1 MFPAVDSPVPSL
13 FMDSETVM
21 RVDDLDA
28 TIQMM
33 LYIDHTYTKAYTR
46 APSIE
51 LRDKVG
57 QLLVT
62 GLTRSETCV
71 FVKVSFPKYT
81 RRYLWRWLSP
91 SLQTSSFC
99 TLASVGPHS
108 TPSPTPQW
116 ARTIFCFRTGQND
129 SLSAAH
135 LRFFLSTI
143 TIN

>member
-1 MFPAVDSPVPSL
+1 
-13 FMDSETVM
+13 M

-33 LYIDHTYTKAYTR
+33 LYTDHTYTKAYTS

-71 FVKVSFPKYT
+71 FV
-81 RRYLWRWLSP
+81 
-91 SLQTSSFC
+91 
-99 TLASVGPHS
+99 
-108 TPSPTPQW
+108 
-116 ARTIFCFRTGQND
+116 
-129 SLSAAH
+129 
-135 LRFFLSTI
+135 
-143 TIN
+143 

>member
-1 MFPAVDSPVPSL
+1 
-13 FMDSETVM
+13 M

-33 LYIDHTYTKAYTR
+33 LYTDHTYTKAYTS

-71 FVKVSFPKYT
+71 FVKVS
-81 RRYLWRWLSP
+81 S
-91 SLQTSSFC
+91 
-99 TLASVGPHS
+99 
-108 TPSPTPQW
+108 
-116 ARTIFCFRTGQND
+116 QNMCAGICGGD
-129 SLSAAH
+129 CHRACRLLLSAP
-135 LRFFLSTI
+135 
-143 TIN
+143 